1 MSTVLA
7 LTATSADLSTKSP
20 AELIAIIE
28 AMARASRAKITMKVS
43 EKGALSLYGFGQWP
57 VTLYKSQW
65 LRLLE
70 SADDIQAFIKANN
83 AALVE
88 KPTK

>member
-1 MSTVLA
+1 MTINGTDLA
-7 LTATSADLSTKSP
+7 TKTP

-28 AMARASRAKITMKVS
+28 AMAKASRAKITMKVS

-70 SADDIQAFIKANN
+70 SADDIQAFIKANSH
-83 AALVE
+83 ALVE
-88 KPTK
+88 KPAK